1 MGAQE
6 MAASL
11 NRDPAKERGREKEE
25 IQRAEKRKDTRVFSF
40 NFLNRLLGD
49 GILPILQM
57 RKQR

>member
-1 MGAQE
+1 

-25 IQRAEKRKDTRVFSF
+25 IQRAEKRKDTCVFSF
-40 NFLNRLLGD
+40 NFLNMLLGD